1 MTRLPGLP
9 RLPGP
14 TCDHGDVLA
23 LEIAGDRIEAGVLG
37 ADGAWRHRESRPSD
51 SALGSDAVIDALVD
65 CATELSRRYTPVA
78 AGVAVPGIV
87 DERTGLAVFSAHL
100 RWRDLPLPRW
110 LADELGIPVAFGHDV
125 RAAALAEAQ
134 FGAGQGSRS
143 LLLLSL
149 GAGVASAA
157 VLDGRILVG
166 GQGRAG
172 ELGHLVVQPDGPS
185 CPCGGRG
192 CVESLA
198 STTALLARYREARG
212 AADGTT
218 GGAAGGGTGDAAVDA
233 AEVVRRAHDG
243 EPAAVAVWR
252 QAVAALADALCA
264 AVVVLDPKRVV
275 LGGHFAETLRVADL
289 LPQVCADLSAALA
302 ERLTVQAPPAL
313 VPTTLH
319 GQAGCLGA
327 ALLARRG

>member
-1 MTRLPGLP
+1 M
-9 RLPGP
+9 
-14 TCDHGDVLA
+14 LA

-37 ADGAWRHRESRPSD
+37 EDGSWRHRESRPSD

-65 CATELSRRYTPVA
+65 CATELTRRYAPVA

-100 RWRDLPLPRW
+100 HWRNLPLPSW

-157 VLDGRILVG
+157 VLDGRVLIG

-172 ELGHLVVQPDGPS
+172 ELGHLVVRPDGPS

-192 CVESLA
+192 CVEALA
-198 STTALLARYREARG
+198 STTALFGRYRATSGTTAEA
-212 AADGTT
+212 AAD
-218 GGAAGGGTGDAAVDA
+218 AAGVVDA

-243 EPAAVAVWR
+243 DPVAAAVWR
-252 QAVAALADALCA
+252 EAVEALAEALRA

-275 LGGHFAETLRVADL
+275 LGGHFAEALRRAQV

-302 ERLTVQAPPAL
+302 ERLTVQTPPAL